1 MRLLH
6 VVRPLAFTLAVLL
19 PSAVPAQNASAD
31 RAAVQR
37 AALDYLEGF
46 YEGDSTKHIRSVS
59 PDVFKFGFERDRST
73 GAYSGSRMTWPEFHD
88 FTRRV
93 RARGRGAPA
102 GAPKE
107 VVIFEVADQT
117 ASVKITAYWG
127 IDYMLLAKID
137 GTWKITHILWQ
148 TPPVTAP

>member
-1 MRLLH
+1 MRLLQF
-6 VVRPLAFTLAVLL
+6 VRPLAVTVALAL
-19 PSAVPAQNASAD
+19 PTVVVAQTATAD
-31 RAAVQR
+31 HVAVQR

-46 YEGDSTKHIRSVS
+46 YDGDSTKHIRSIS
-59 PDVFKFGFERDRST
+59 PDVYKYGFERDRST

-107 VVIFEVADQT
+107 VVIYEVLDQT
-117 ASVKITAYWG
+117 ASAKVIAYWG
-127 IDYMLLAKID
+127 IDYLLMARID
-137 GTWKITHILWQ
+137 GAWKITHILWQ